1 MIKSASDEFSND
13 ISGRQEKSL
22 QNMDIDPKKW
32 EASDDTLRNRE
43 VSAANAALADQPNP
57 SAKRVRFN
65 ARPQIFDAQQ
75 SGMFISIHF
84 SIIVLYFTI

>member
-1 MIKSASDEFSND
+1 MY
-13 ISGRQEKSL
+13 
-22 QNMDIDPKKW
+22 IDPKKW

-43 VSAANAALADQPNP
+43 VSAANAALTDQPNP

-75 SGMFISIHF
+75 SGMFTSIHF
-84 SIIVLYFTI
+84 SIIVLYFTIKSIDHLPRYTASVYFCFALA